1 MTPDHL
7 NRLSALLDE
16 ALDLD
21 EPAREAWLA
30 TLPDDAAELG
40 PTLRKLLA
48 RQASKETGDILDRP
62 PQFTLPAEV
71 ATHPTAF
78 RPGDVV
84 GPYRLLRA
92 LGHGGMGEV
101 WQAERADGTVKRKV
115 ALKLPHVTWAPGLAE
130 RFAREREILAS
141 LEHPHIARLYDAG
154 LDPHGRPYM
163 ALEYVEG
170 LPIDEFCKKRAL
182 PVEGKLRLLL
192 QVADA
197 VAFAHSRLVIHR
209 DLKPGNILVTDDGQV
224 RLLDFGIAKL
234 MEGDATQETALTRVG
249 GRALTLDYASPEQIR
264 GEPIGTPSD
273 VYSLGVVAFELLAGE
288 RPYRL
293 KRGSAAELEEA
304 IIGQDLP
311 LASSFAQAAEMKK
324 ALRGDVDAILN
335 KALKR
340 TVAERYPTVD
350 ALAQDWRGHLA
361 GQRVHARPDTFAYRM
376 LRFARRRRTPMLA
389 GAAALVVL
397 GLALGFGA
405 TAVVIAALLIGLGV
419 ALWQAR
425 RAIAERDRALALA
438 DRNAAV
444 NIFLDTLLT
453 RAARVGP
460 LSADQLLDRSER
472 LIDSEIAS
480 NTEHRAYVL
489 GVLANCHSQLD
500 NPARAKQLL
509 ERALEAARNVADVEL
524 RDSLTSRH
532 ALMRGQL
539 GEMNEA
545 VAAIEAILAQ
555 RNATPELRSEA
566 HTHRSVLASWT
577 GDTANALLH
586 ASEALRW
593 FRASRLLQPRQE
605 APLLGNLGWAQL
617 MRGQADDAD
626 RNLTEG
632 MAVYERLGLA
642 DSPAAVQLIATAALA
657 QQEMGDL
664 PRSLDL
670 FDRGLAVSAR
680 ASPDAPPS
688 VYLLAN
694 RAYTLMQMG
703 RYLDAEAGYRMG
715 SEVARQQGAA
725 LIVDSIRMCVVGLF
739 LEQGHVEDAENELGA
754 VERDRTVNVPDQGPA
769 NYARQLADARLAL
782 LKGDAEAAIAVYS
795 KTIESDEY
803 LSAGTVDALLGRA
816 GALLQ
821 SDRIDA
827 AEADARMALDF
838 ARRLQG
844 RKPASFRTGLA
855 LLMLAR
861 VNSRQGDIA
870 AAREAARTAVE
881 QLSKNVDRAHPS
893 LALARRLSTP

>member
-1 MTPDHL
+1 MTPDVMA
-7 NRLSALLDE
+7 RLSTLLDE
-16 ALDLD
+16 ALELD
-21 EPAREAWLA
+21 ESSREAWLA
-30 TLPDDAAELG
+30 ALPDDAAQLG

-48 RQASKETGDILDRP
+48 RQGSKETADLLERGP
-62 PQFTLPAEV
+62 SFTLPASGESE
-71 ATHPTAF
+71 TTAF
-78 RPGDVV
+78 HPGDTV
-84 GPYRLLRA
+84 GPYRLLRP

-101 WQAERADGTVKRKV
+101 WQAERSDGTLKRKV

-141 LEHPHIARLYDAG
+141 LEHPNIARLYDAG

-170 LPIDEFCKKRAL
+170 LPIDEFCKQRAL
-182 PVEGKLRLLL
+182 PAEGRLRLLL

-234 MEGDATQETALTRVG
+234 MQGDVTGETALTRVG

-304 IIGQDLP
+304 ITGQDLP
-311 LASSFAQAAEMKK
+311 LASALVQGAELKK

-335 KALKR
+335 KALKKSV
-340 TVAERYPTVD
+340 TERYPTVD

-361 GQRVHARPDTFAYRM
+361 GQRVHARPDTFVYRI
-376 LRFARRRRTPMLA
+376 LRFARRRRIPLLA
-389 GAAALVVL
+389 VTAAVVVL

-425 RAIAERDRALALA
+425 RALAERDRAFALA

-453 RAARVGP
+453 RAARAGP

-480 NTEHRAYVL
+480 NAEHRAYVL
-489 GVLANCHSQLD
+489 GVLANCHTQLD

-509 ERALEAARNVADVEL
+509 ERAIEASRNVADVAL

-532 ALMRGQL
+532 ALARGHL
-539 GEMNEA
+539 GEMND
-545 VAAIEAILAQ
+545 AIATIDAILAQ
-555 RNATPELRSEA
+555 RNATPEVRSEA
-566 HTHRSVLASWT
+566 HSHRSVLASWN

-586 ASEALRW
+586 AGEALRW

-617 MRGQADDAD
+617 MRGQADEAD

-664 PRSLDL
+664 PRSLEL
-670 FDRGLAVSAR
+670 FDRGLAISAR
-680 ASPDAPPS
+680 ATPDTLPS

-694 RAYTLMQMG
+694 RAYTLTRMG
-703 RYLDAEAGYRMG
+703 RYVDAEAGYRMG
-715 SEVARQQGAA
+715 ADVARQQGAA
-725 LIVDSIRMCVVGLF
+725 LIVDSIRMCIVELC
-739 LEQGHVEDAENELGA
+739 LEQGNADDAEKEIRA
-754 VERDRTVNVPDQGPA
+754 ADSERTVDVPDSGPA
-769 NYARQLADARLAL
+769 NFARQLAEARLAL
-782 LKGDAEAAIAVYS
+782 LKGDAEAAISAYS
-795 KTIESDEY
+795 KTIEGNEY
-803 LSAGTVDALLGRA
+803 ASAGTVDALLGRA

-821 SDRIDA
+821 AGRIEA
-827 AEADARMALDF
+827 AGADARMALEF
-838 ARRLQG
+838 ALCLQG

-855 LLMLAR
+855 QLMIAR
-861 VNSRQGDIA
+861 IQSEQRDVATARK
-870 AAREAARTAVE
+870 AARIAVE
-881 QLSKNVDRAHPS
+881 QLSSTVDGAHGA
-893 LALARRLSTP
+893 LILARRMSIP